1 MSSIATNQPLQCPF
15 ALFIS
20 AFRRTLISM
29 EELAVFSRFVRKHWW
44 CTHKKVANPA
54 SFMIVAEVFT
64 FSKRVQA

>member
-1 MSSIATNQPLQCPF
+1 MSSIVTNQPLQCPF

-20 AFRRTLISM
+20 AFRHTLIFK
-29 EELAVFSRFVRKHWW
+29 EELAVFSHFVRKHWS